1 MGKINNDGNFFLVH
15 EIERIDGGK
24 VFQNSGISFRF
35 GENIFYDQK
44 TKILIKIP
52 AEKRSWIEIIAKYAE
67 FQGDFPI
74 KGMFF
79 AKLFYAVVIDNQ
91 CEMYRYCVV
100 FPKTRY

>member
-52 AEKRSWIEIIAKYAE
+52 AEKRS
-67 FQGDFPI
+67 
-74 KGMFF
+74 
-79 AKLFYAVVIDNQ
+79 
-91 CEMYRYCVV
+91 
-100 FPKTRY
+100 